1 MATILVVDDEPDI
14 RLLTQVNLER
24 DGHRIVTAGNGA
36 EALTAVQ
43 EALPDLIL
51 LDLMMPEVDG
61 WAVLDQLK
69 AQLGKP
75 FSDIPVILLTA
86 LGGPLD
92 RVKGGIEGAVR
103 YLTKPIDLD
112 ELRDAVTDALN
123 EPEGEQRRK
132 AQGKALEMLAR
143 IERNASPTDA
153 DEMPRPRLSGL
164 ERGPEPPR
172 PSLPTPGQLAAANLG
187 QLTVKQRELLDT
199 VWRAPTVMEAAAT
212 LNMSRSNVYS
222 SLRRI
227 SRKLGTKS
235 VRDLLHLVRHGD
247 LLTEDRAKGSSE
259 GDTAADGDGG
269 TEADG
274 GSEEE

>member
-1 MATILVVDDEPDI
+1 VATILVVDDEPDI
-14 RLLTQVNLER
+14 RLLTQINLER

-51 LDLMMPEVDG
+51 LDVMMPEVDG

-112 ELRDAVTDALN
+112 ELRNAVTDALN
-123 EPEGEQRRK
+123 EPEGAQRRK

-143 IERNASPTDA
+143 IERNVSPTDA
-153 DEMPRPRLSGL
+153 DDTPRPRLSGL

-187 QLTVKQRELLDT
+187 HLTVKQRELLDT

-247 LLTEDRAKGSSE
+247 LLTEDRTNGSSE
-259 GDTAADGDGG
+259 GDTAADGDRDG
-269 TEADG
+269 EAG

>member
-1 MATILVVDDEPDI
+1 
-14 RLLTQVNLER
+14 
-24 DGHRIVTAGNGA
+24 
-36 EALTAVQ
+36 
-43 EALPDLIL
+43 
-51 LDLMMPEVDG
+51 MMPGVDG

-75 FSDIPVILLTA
+75 FSGIPVILLTA
-86 LGGPLD
+86 LGSPLD

-112 ELRDAVTDALN
+112 ELRSAVTDALN
-123 EPEGEQRRK
+123 EPEGDQRRK

-143 IERNASPTDA
+143 IERNVSPTA
-153 DEMPRPRLSGL
+153 PDETTPRPRLSGL

-172 PSLPTPGQLAAANLG
+172 PSLPTPGQQAAANLG
-187 QLTVKQRELLDT
+187 QLTLKQRELLDT

-212 LNMSRSNVYS
+212 LHMSRSNVYS

-247 LLTEDRAKGSSE
+247 LMTEDGPTEDGPTEDGASE
-259 GDTAADGDGG
+259 NAGG
-269 TEADG
+269 G
-274 GSEEE
+274 

>member
-1 MATILVVDDEPDI
+1 MATILAVDDEPDI
-14 RLLTQVNLER
+14 RLLLKLNLER
-24 DGHRIVTAGNGA
+24 DGHSIVSAGNGS
-36 EALTAVQ
+36 EALAAVQ
-43 EALPDLIL
+43 QTLPDLIL
-51 LDLMMPEVDG
+51 LDVMMPEVDG

-69 AQLGKP
+69 AHLGKP
-75 FSDIPVILLTA
+75 ISDIPVILLTA
-86 LGGPLD
+86 LGSPLD

-112 ELRDAVTDALN
+112 ELREAVNDALN
-123 EPEGEQRRK
+123 EPESAQRRK

-143 IERNASPTDA
+143 IERNVSPTA
-153 DEMPRPRLSGL
+153 PDEAPRPRLSAL

-172 PSLPTPGQLAAANLG
+172 PTLPTPGQLAAANLDH
-187 QLTVKQRELLDT
+187 LTTKQRELLDA

-212 LNMSRSNVYS
+212 LKMSRSNVYS

-247 LLTEDRAKGSSE
+247 LFTEDRAN
-259 GDTAADGDGG
+259 GDT
-269 TEADG
+269 EVADG

>member
-1 MATILVVDDEPDI
+1 MATILIVDDEPDI
-14 RLLTQVNLER
+14 RLLTKLNLER
-24 DGHRIVTAGNGA
+24 DGHRIVTASNGT
-36 EALTAVQ
+36 EALAAVQ

-51 LDLMMPEVDG
+51 LDVMMPEIDG

-69 AQLGKP
+69 AHLGKP
-75 FSDIPVILLTA
+75 ISDIPVILLTA
-86 LGGPLD
+86 LGSPLD

-112 ELRDAVTDALN
+112 ELRQAVLDALDA
-123 EPEGEQRRK
+123 PEGPQRRK

-143 IERNASPTDA
+143 IERNVSPTAA
-153 DEMPRPRLSGL
+153 DTAPRPRLSGL

-172 PSLPTPGQLAAANLG
+172 PTAPSAGQQAAANLD
-187 QLTVKQRELLDT
+187 QLTTKQRELLDA

-212 LNMSRSNVYS
+212 LKMSRSNVYS

-235 VRDLLHLVRHGD
+235 VRELLHLVRHGD
-247 LLTEDRAKGSSE
+247 LFTE
-259 GDTAADGDGG
+259 
-269 TEADG
+269 
-274 GSEEE
+274 